1 MVKKS
6 DNLETMAL
14 ATLDITQVPDKY
26 DDNVYKKLSQATTYL
41 PRIQLFSNKS
51 DAVTNVLIEGNHYGL
66 VVNKKITDLGRE
78 VKVLI
83 IARRPKAMD
92 LSNKEAI
99 VNSYKPDSDIFQ
111 SIIERSDVKD
121 SGCMYG
127 IEFLI
132 WLPIQKEYCTLF
144 LGSKSGRGESSLFSE
159 QLGKAAMLKS
169 RTASNKKFV
178 WQMATCSPCSES
190 IDLPTE
196 QEEFNKTVQMF
207 TNPPDAEL
215 SKADVDSQER

>member
-1 MVKKS
+1 MVKKT
-6 DNLETMAL
+6 DTLEEKAL
-14 ATLDITQVPDKY
+14 AVIDLSQVPDKY
-26 DDNVYKKLSQATTYL
+26 DENIYKKLSQATTYL
-41 PRIQLFSNKS
+41 PRLQLFSNKS
-51 DAVTNVLIEGNHYGL
+51 DAVTNSLIEGNHYGL

-78 VKVLI
+78 VKVFI

-111 SIIERSDVKD
+111 SIIDRSEIKD

-127 IEFLI
+127 IEYLI
-132 WLPIQKEYCTLF
+132 WIPSQKEYCTLF

-159 QLGKAAMLKS
+159 QLGKAATLKS

-190 IDLPTE
+190 IELPTD
-196 QEEFNKTVQMF
+196 QEEFNKTIQSF
-207 TNPPDAEL
+207 INPPDAEL
-215 SKADVDSQER
+215 SKADIDDVTR